1 MNDAK
6 QTALNAID
14 NATTSHDVSTAKSNG
29 TTSIGNVVP
38 STNTK
43 TNAKMTST
51 LLLNKQIETINA
63 HNTATTEEKEAAVQI
78 ANQKATEAKT
88 NIQNAHNNEGVNQ
101 AKTNGIDQ
109 LNNVE
114 PNAIQKDEAKQA
126 IQDKKNAQNNI
137 IDATTNATDEE
148 KKQLK

>member
-43 TNAKMTST
+43 TNAKNDIDTA
-51 LLLNKQIETINA
+51 LNKQIETINA

-78 ANQKATEAKT
+78 ANQK
-88 NIQNAHNNEGVNQ
+88 
-101 AKTNGIDQ
+101 
-109 LNNVE
+109 
-114 PNAIQKDEAKQA
+114 
-126 IQDKKNAQNNI
+126 
-137 IDATTNATDEE
+137 
-148 KKQLK
+148 QLKLKRIFKMRIIMKV

>member
-63 HNTATTEEKEAAVQI
+63 HNTATTEEK
-78 ANQKATEAKT
+78 
-88 NIQNAHNNEGVNQ
+88 
-101 AKTNGIDQ
+101 
-109 LNNVE
+109 
-114 PNAIQKDEAKQA
+114 
-126 IQDKKNAQNNI
+126 
-137 IDATTNATDEE
+137 
-148 KKQLK
+148 KQLFK